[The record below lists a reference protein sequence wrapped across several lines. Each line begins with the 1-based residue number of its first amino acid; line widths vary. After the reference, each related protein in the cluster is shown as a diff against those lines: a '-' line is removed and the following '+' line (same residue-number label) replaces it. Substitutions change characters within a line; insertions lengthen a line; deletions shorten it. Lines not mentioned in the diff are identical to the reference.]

1 MTAPYE
7 ILAAPMTIY
16 LNAAN
21 TTEPKVD
28 DDPTAEASP
37 WFKLGTTGDGNYDE
51 DGVQYHQNQELEF
64 FRPLGSTG
72 RRKAWRPEEDP
83 MLELTVYDLTAEH
96 YRKSLNDASITT
108 VAAAAGIPGS
118 KRLSLKQGY
127 DVTRFALLARA
138 SYSPY
143 GDSWNMQYWLPV
155 VVQGGSPEPVFKKGE
170 PAGLKFEMEVMDDP
184 TNGFGVVR
192 FQTATAL

>member
-1 MTAPYE
+1 MSSPYE

-16 LNAAN
+16 LAAAN
-21 TTEPKVD
+21 TAEPDVD
-28 DDPTAEASP
+28 EAPGGS
-37 WFKLGTTGDGNYDE
+37 WTKIGTTGDGNYDE
-51 DGVQYHQNQELEF
+51 DGVQYHANQELSF

-72 RRKAWRPEEDP
+72 RRKSWRTEEDP
-83 MLELTVYDLTAEH
+83 MLEFTVYDLTAEQ
-96 YRKSLNDASITT
+96 YRKALNDASITT
-108 VAAAAGIPGS
+108 VAAGSGTPGS

-127 DVTRFALLARA
+127 DVTQFAVLARA

-143 GDSWNMQYWLPV
+143 GDGWNMQYWLPV
-155 VVQGGSPEPVFKKGE
+155 CVQGGSPEPVFKKGE
-170 PAGLKFEMEVMDDP
+170 PAGLKFEMEVLDDP